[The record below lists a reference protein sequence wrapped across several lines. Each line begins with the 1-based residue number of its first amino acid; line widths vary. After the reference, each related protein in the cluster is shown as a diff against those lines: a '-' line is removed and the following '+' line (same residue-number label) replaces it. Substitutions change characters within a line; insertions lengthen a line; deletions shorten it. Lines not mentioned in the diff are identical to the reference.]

1 MRIAIRN
8 ILAIVFLV
16 SASSA
21 YAHSEYNDSSIYSYL
36 GLGIPIDNGSSQGA
50 GMGLSVV
57 SVRSMIHG
65 NTANPAILSATR
77 FTLLNGG
84 FTVNYTDAVDDFSQ
98 AKSSQLKI
106 NTFQL
111 QLPLIREKLG
121 MSISLQPLTE
131 SRFSLST
138 NSEYIRP
145 SNEFSPADTINY
157 NIFTRGDGG
166 LNKLEAGIGY
176 QLHNNISIGYA
187 ASVIFGST
195 NAYRES
201 AFFQSG
207 YSFIT
212 ENERTSYVG
221 MGNRFGIYADYTR
234 PFAGNDYIAFGATLS
249 LPVDLTTEI
258 TRNANYGNQQI
269 PLADK
274 RKGTSQ
280 LPIEYNLGLSYYA
293 NQYVMIST
301 EALVQQW
308 SNYEN
313 FSGFNEEFMKDRVK
327 LGLGFEYAAI
337 RRPEN
342 SILTRFI
349 YRAGF
354 SVDSGHLELN
364 GTDIKTLMFSAGLGI
379 PSPASGS
386 SIDVNFDFGI
396 RGTTSHELVK
406 EKIYAVR
413 VSFNL
418 SEMMFL
424 QRRLQ

>member
-8 ILAIVFLV
+8 ILTIVFLV

-21 YAHSEYNDSSIYSYL
+21 YAQSEYNDSSIYSYL

-50 GMGLSVV
+50 GMGLSGV

-201 AFFQSG
+201 AFSQSG

-313 FSGFNEEFMKDRVK
+313 FSGFNEEFMKNRVK

>member
-21 YAHSEYNDSSIYSYL
+21 YAQSEYNDSSIYSYL

-50 GMGLSVV
+50 GMGLSGV

-176 QLHNNISIGYA
+176 QVHNNISVGYS